1 MTLAQN
7 QSVMNR
13 SFFSI
18 AADAER
24 IVGQPVHGG
33 LDLTYGVQQPERE
46 AHVVQKQILAEMLHA
61 HKVKTGSIEHFA
73 GLVDP
78 ACATLIDFRQDY
90 PGLIGKPIVTMRCMP
105 MYFAEVD
112 PQDNWVIHHQDMAT
126 RLLIA
131 RQSGLLFMGCNEA
144 MAVILGHESDESSQI
159 VKAFMTDERGV
170 PRPIHGVYPHDRRII
185 GSQRQIESLN
195 VHEAESALNEAVR
208 DAAVEAGLDPD
219 RISPRRISLLTRTVE
234 LLSTYL
240 PNAPQERKASGAVIK
255 RSFKE
260 GGKGSVANLT
270 RSSDGWVHYPT
281 SQDAWYFGVAVNF
294 DKREVLN
301 YAEGDV
307 IQVICPDERSFRA
320 ELHEMAQFY
329 GQSRVRCGSASSE
342 TGAIAHFYD
351 SLFRLKGDQKVV
363 SLRKQADDLSSVPLF
378 AAVDL
383 THPVF
388 TRISPDNELSVPA
401 DAFEVDLLDPLAFVQ
416 HGMRALQ
423 TSNGIAFILDI
434 EGGDQRFGCIDR

>member
-1 MTLAQN
+1 MTLAHN

-33 LDLTYGVQQPERE
+33 LDRTYVVQQPERE

-78 ACATLIDFRQDY
+78 TCATLIDFRQDY

-112 PQDNWVIHHQDMAT
+112 PHDNWVIHHQDMAT

-144 MAVILGHESDESSQI
+144 IAVILGHESDESSQI

-208 DAAVEAGLDPD
+208 DAAVTAQSTVAAP
-219 RISPRRISLLTRTVE
+219 RIHSYFIASSYQHWRKFTKGALEQSH
-234 LLSTYL
+234 LLSE
-240 PNAPQERKASGAVIK
+240 APVLLQSIVWIEMCIELKA
-255 RSFKE
+255 
-260 GGKGSVANLT
+260 
-270 RSSDGWVHYPT
+270 
-281 SQDAWYFGVAVNF
+281 
-294 DKREVLN
+294 
-301 YAEGDV
+301 
-307 IQVICPDERSFRA
+307 
-320 ELHEMAQFY
+320 FY
-329 GQSRVRCGSASSE
+329 GRSTHRQETESRKKPCP
-342 TGAIAHFYD
+342 
-351 SLFRLKGDQKVV
+351 Q
-363 SLRKQADDLSSVPLF
+363 
-378 AAVDL
+378 
-383 THPVF
+383 
-388 TRISPDNELSVPA
+388 
-401 DAFEVDLLDPLAFVQ
+401 
-416 HGMRALQ
+416 
-423 TSNGIAFILDI
+423 
-434 EGGDQRFGCIDR
+434 